1 MIREKKIN
9 FRANKAELA
18 MLDELEQFTGRGKSE
33 IIRHLLRSYYK
44 QVFVKIKKPLPEFKI
59 NHE

>member
-9 FRANKAELA
+9 FRANKVEIA
-18 MLDELEQFTGRGKSE
+18 MLDELEAFTGRGKSE
-33 IIRHLLRSYYK
+33 IIRHLLRSYHK
-44 QVFVKIKKPLPEFKI
+44 QVFTKIKKPLPEFKL